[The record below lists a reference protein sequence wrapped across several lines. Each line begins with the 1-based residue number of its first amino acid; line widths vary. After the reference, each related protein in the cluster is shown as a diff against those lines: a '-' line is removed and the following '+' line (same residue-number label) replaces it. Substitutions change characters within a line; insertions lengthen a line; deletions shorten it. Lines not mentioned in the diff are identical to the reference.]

1 MSVIHLE
8 NICLDYV
15 FRIPDRSIKKLVAN
29 IFSHFFL
36 NKTHPVLPTSF
47 RALNNIN
54 LELKKGDRVGL
65 VGANGAGK
73 STLLRTLAKI
83 YMPSSGKISVNGKVT
98 AMLNSSLGLNP
109 EMTGYENIMSLGL
122 IRGFTRKEIRDKQT
136 EIAEFTE
143 LGSFLNAPVHTY
155 SQGMC
160 LRLSFAVLTADVA
173 DILLVDEVIGAGDAA
188 FLAKAQARFTNMV
201 EASSLLVLASH
212 DANTIRMLCNKL
224 LYLERGQVKFFGDV
238 EEGFARYYHDIGLSV
253 AVLA

>member
-1 MSVIHLE
+1 
-8 NICLDYV
+8 
-15 FRIPDRSIKKLVAN
+15 
-29 IFSHFFL
+29 
-36 NKTHPVLPTSF
+36 
-47 RALNNIN
+47 
-54 LELKKGDRVGL
+54 
-65 VGANGAGK
+65 
-73 STLLRTLAKI
+73 
-83 YMPSSGKISVNGKVT
+83 MPSSGKISVNGKVT

-201 EASSLLVLASH
+201 LASH